1 MTEDRTRVSILGATG
16 SIGAS
21 TLSVLAHNPEGFE
34 VVSLVAQRNVERL
47 AQIARQ
53 TQAALA
59 VVADE
64 RQFADLKDRLWGSG
78 VEVAAGRDA
87 VTEAAAREADV
98 VVSRELSFDYAVP
111 YLTHATMEPQ
121 TAVARVGEDSAELW
135 IGSQNP

>member
-21 TLSVLAHNPEGFE
+21 TLSVLAHNPDDFE
-34 VVSLVAQRNVERL
+34 VVSLVAQRIERL

-64 RQFADLKDRLWGSG
+64 RQCADLKDRLQGIRRS
-78 VEVAAGRDA
+78 EVAAGRDA

-98 VVSRELSFDYAVP
+98 VVSAITGYAEVAPTRWPLRAPVP
-111 YLTHATMEPQ
+111 IWP
-121 TAVARVGEDSAELW
+121 
-135 IGSQNP
+135 